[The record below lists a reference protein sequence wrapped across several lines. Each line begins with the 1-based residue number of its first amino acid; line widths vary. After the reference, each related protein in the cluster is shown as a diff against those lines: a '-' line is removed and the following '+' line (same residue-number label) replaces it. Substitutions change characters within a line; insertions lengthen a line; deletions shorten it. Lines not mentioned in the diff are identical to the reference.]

1 MFIYFNVFTSHPTHW
16 PVICYYTI
24 VISDFLYVKL
34 KQLLDRK
41 LMKTMF
47 KREMEEVAMIY
58 SRCSLPVFNL
68 AVYLGGSYLI
78 SSVIYSYV
86 GIWKPIFWLC
96 LWSLGKPVSLG
107 KYVQFCLGDT
117 LPRSA

>member
-1 MFIYFNVFTSHPTHW
+1 M
-16 PVICYYTI
+16 
-24 VISDFLYVKL
+24 KL

-41 LMKTMF
+41 LMKAMI
-47 KREMEEVAMIY
+47 KREMEEVAMLY
-58 SRCSLPVFNL
+58 SRPRFPVINL

-78 SSVIYSYV
+78 SSSIYSYA

-107 KYVQFCLGDT
+107 KYVQFCLG
-117 LPRSA
+117 

>member
-1 MFIYFNVFTSHPTHW
+1 MSRILLSGSVRLALGMRRLLEPQTRK
-16 PVICYYTI
+16 VQ
-24 VISDFLYVKL
+24 VKL

-47 KREMEEVAMIY
+47 KREMEEVAMLH
-58 SRCSLPVFNL
+58 SRCRLPVFNL

-78 SSVIYSYV
+78 SSVIYSYA

-96 LWSLGKPVSLG
+96 LWSLGKPISLG